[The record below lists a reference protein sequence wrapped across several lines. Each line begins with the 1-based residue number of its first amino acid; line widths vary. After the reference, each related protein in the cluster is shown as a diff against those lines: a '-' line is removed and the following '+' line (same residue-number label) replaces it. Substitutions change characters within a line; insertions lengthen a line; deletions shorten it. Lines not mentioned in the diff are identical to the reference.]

1 MDIEGHRECL
11 PKRVVFVCK
20 RFPQQRDL
28 ISRPYG
34 RFYFLPTLLAGMG
47 HEVRVLLASHAGLPS
62 FECERDGVQ
71 WSSHDLRTLGPLA
84 FLSRLRNEVEVFQPD
99 WIVGCSDAWYGWL
112 AQRITRRL
120 GAKLAID
127 AYDNYEA
134 YMPWNL
140 PLHLAWRRALR
151 AADVVTAAG
160 PQLAERLQRSR
171 HATQRPIDIVPMAAD
186 PEFTPRDRNAARQAL
201 GLPPD
206 APLIGYM
213 GAWARNRGTDVLLE
227 AFRLLRA
234 NSPAAR
240 LVLTGRP
247 PAHALA
253 EPGVLA
259 LGYID
264 DAQLPI
270 ALSALDM
277 ASVII
282 ADSSFGR
289 YSYPAKLCEA
299 MASQTRVVATST
311 GPVQW
316 MLNDDARFLVPVGN
330 ANELAKCMLTQL
342 NGPRRITYPNLPT
355 WNDSARRL
363 EAALMGGASC

>member
-1 MDIEGHRECL
+1 
-11 PKRVVFVCK
+11 
-20 RFPQQRDL
+20 
-28 ISRPYG
+28 
-34 RFYFLPTLLAGMG
+34 
-47 HEVRVLLASHAGLPS
+47 VLLCSHRNLQS
-62 FECERDGVQ
+62 ITLQRDGVQ
-71 WSSHDLRTLGPLA
+71 WMSHDLRTLGPAGLIA
-84 FLSRLRNEVEVFQPD
+84 RLQGDAEGFRPD
-99 WIVGCSDAWYGWL
+99 WVLGCSDTWYGWL
-112 AQRITRRL
+112 AQRLARRTRARL
-120 GAKLAID
+120 AVD

-140 PLHLAWRRALR
+140 PLHAAWRRAVS
-151 AADVVTAAG
+151 AADIVTSAG
-160 PQLAERLQRSR
+160 PHLAARLDGHRR
-171 HATQRPIDIVPMAAD
+171 GKLPATIVPMAAD
-186 PEFTPRDRNAARQAL
+186 PEFTPRNRIDSRLAL

-213 GAWARNRGTDVLLE
+213 GGWARNRGTDGVLE

-234 NSPAAR
+234 SLPDAR

-270 ALSALDM
+270 ALSALDV
-277 ASVII
+277 ACVIT

-299 MASQTRVVATST
+299 MACQTPVVATSSK
-311 GPVQW
+311 PVRW
-316 MLNDDARFLVPVGN
+316 MLNDDERFLTPVGD
-330 ANELAKCMLTQL
+330 ASELAKRMLARL
-342 NGPRRITYPNLPT
+342 AGPRRITYPGLPN
-355 WNDSARRL
+355 WHDSARRF
-363 EAALMGGASC
+363 EAALATS